1 VVGSLFLFSVAA
13 LVFIYRIGSA
23 RVDRGTEPGMRDL
36 GTYLM
41 AGSNFLQGVDP
52 YSDPAMRLG
61 PSLLPF
67 FGILDFVLPKSALAI
82 AFQILAM
89 LGLLFLVNSL
99 TGLSFRDNLPIYL
112 AICWF
117 SATRENLVN
126 IQITGLLALLAG
138 CGIRLVKNS
147 TSKIVELVGCFML
160 VLALDT
166 KPHIFV
172 LISIIFLVIE
182 KKVKLI
188 WSIFGLLALNHSI
201 LSLIN
206 GNFLSLSWLRTLL
219 GLYDAKSQ
227 GELGESLVIWPLLE
241 RLGVDPKITSFL
253 SIALFLILI
262 FYFLTNMH
270 LAEYKSVN
278 YYLMALTFPS
288 IGIFFHYYDIA
299 IAISIF
305 FAYVI
310 SSNRLKVAL
319 VALPFALVP
328 SGVENLRNTAIIV
341 GILIFLKVFQKQF
354 SEVKLRTIGGSLAP
368 YLIYSLILK
377 YLVEVDLKQQ
387 FQVTFAALSLII
399 ISFTLKFQDRKTV
412 IPRKME

>member
-1 VVGSLFLFSVAA
+1 M
-13 LVFIYRIGSA
+13 
-23 RVDRGTEPGMRDL
+23 DRGTEPGMRDL
-36 GTYLM
+36 GTYLR
-41 AGSNFLQGVDP
+41 AGSNFLQGLDP

-67 FGILDFVLPKSALAI
+67 FGIVDFVVPKGALAI

-99 TGLSFRDNLPIYL
+99 TELSYRDNLSIYL
-112 AICWF
+112 IICWF

-147 TSKIVELVGCFML
+147 KSKIFELVGCFML
-160 VLALDT
+160 VFALDT

-172 LISIIFLVIE
+172 LMTIIFLGIE
-182 KKVKLI
+182 KKLKLI
-188 WSIFGLLALNHSI
+188 WSVFGLLVFNHSI

-227 GELGESLVIWPLLE
+227 AELGESLVIWPLLE
-241 RLGVDPKITSFL
+241 RLGIDPKITSFL

-270 LAEYKSVN
+270 SAEYRPVN
-278 YYLMALTFPS
+278 YYLMALTLPS
-288 IGIFFHYYDIA
+288 IGIFFHYYDLA

-328 SGVENLRNTAIIV
+328 SGVENLRNTAIIAV
-341 GILIFLKVFQKQF
+341 MVVLLKIFQEQF
-354 SEVKLRTIGGSLAP
+354 SEVELRTIFGSLAP

-377 YLVEVDLKQQ
+377 YFEEVDLKQQ
-387 FQVTFAALSLII
+387 FQVTVAALSLII
-399 ISFTLKFQDRKTV
+399 ISFTLKFQDCKTV
-412 IPRKME
+412 IPRKID